1 MKKEILLGLLFF
13 SLLVTPT
20 LAVQRGGPGNSNGE
34 YFTGSME
41 VRTVTINGTVEIT
54 NTSASVTGPKFK
66 VTPEGG
72 YAIRLTNKTGGVTV
86 KGNLVTVHPSIANAF
101 TLTSAASLDC
111 IGAVYQAGVAD
122 GSECYIVVSGIAEV
136 LFATST
142 TPGSWV
148 QNSNSVGGQADGN
161 QSYPSSTNVHFLE
174 VGHSISTVSAGQL
187 GKIIMHFN

>member
-41 VRTVTINGTVEIT
+41 VTTVTIGGTIEL
-54 NTSASVTGPKFK
+54 SAANSTINGPKFK
-66 VTPEGG
+66 ITPEGG
-72 YAIRLTNKTGGVTV
+72 YAVKLTNKTGSSTV
-86 KGNLVTVHPSIANAF
+86 KGNLVKAHPSIANAF
-101 TLTSAASLDC
+101 TLTSSSSLDC

-122 GSECYIVVSGIAEV
+122 GSECYVVISGIAEV

-142 TPGSWV
+142 SPGNWV
-148 QNSNSVGGQADGN
+148 QNSMSVNGQADGN
-161 QSYPSSTNVHFLE
+161 QSAPSSTNVHFLE